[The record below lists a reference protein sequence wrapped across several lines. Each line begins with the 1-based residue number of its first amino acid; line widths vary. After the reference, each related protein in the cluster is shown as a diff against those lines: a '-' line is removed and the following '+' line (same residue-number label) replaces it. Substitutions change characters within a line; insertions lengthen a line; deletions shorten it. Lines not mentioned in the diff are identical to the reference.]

1 MSAEPPSSDK
11 AASHVRSGPEIVADF
26 VASLKSDSTLDAETV
41 ATVESL
47 LKRGKLTFTNLLKSL
62 EDLRGKTGI

>member
-1 MSAEPPSSDK
+1 MSTEPPSSDK

-26 VASLKSDSTLDAETV
+26 VTSLKGDPKLDAETV
-41 ATVESL
+41 ATIEGL
-47 LKRGKLTFTNLLKSL
+47 LKKGKLTFINLLKSL